1 MLTCFLNII
10 FRTNCFGQSE
20 VAFSKKPVTNG
31 APHKIISLIR
41 ESWRI
46 SNSHSEL
53 NFFNLVTKSWKLW
66 PSFYLYAKNLWE
78 RMVVF
83 FLGLKYSENLWK
95 TGANFVSSPG
105 SKVKV
110 SFITLPFW
118 PILVIKMLYFIT
130 LRILF
135 RCSLIK
141 IKVFEPIFPAVRYI
155 AGKWEGLRRFSVT
168 YWNIS
173 LPLTNICLS
182 RIN

>member
-1 MLTCFLNII
+1 MPC
-10 FRTNCFGQSE
+10 TNCFGQSE
-20 VAFSKKPVTNG
+20 VAFSKKPFTNG

-46 SNSHSEL
+46 SSSHSEL

-66 PSFYLYAKNLWE
+66 PSFYLYAKKLWE

-95 TGANFVSSPG
+95 TGVNFVSSPG

-110 SFITLPFW
+110 SFITLLFW

-130 LRILF
+130 FRILF
-135 RCSLIK
+135 RCSLTK
-141 IKVFEPIFPAVRYI
+141 LK
-155 AGKWEGLRRFSVT
+155 
-168 YWNIS
+168 
-173 LPLTNICLS
+173 CLS
-182 RIN
+182 QFFQLWDILPANEKAWGGSPWLTEI